1 MPVLP
6 MTSDEIRLT
15 LPAVP
20 DFARLARLTIA
31 GLANRLG
38 FSYDEVEDLRI
49 AVGEACSMLIGP
61 DGRDG
66 VLDLTYD
73 LEDDAITV
81 QAQGQFLDG
90 AVVDADTALMSE
102 QILRAVVDEFS
113 FFPELMQVRFRKH
126 RADD

>member
-1 MPVLP
+1 MV
-6 MTSDEIRLT
+6 TDDEIRLS

-31 GLANRLG
+31 GLANRVG

-61 DGRDG
+61 EGRDG
-66 VLDLTYD
+66 SLDLVYGLHAD
-73 LEDDAITV
+73 GLTV
-81 QAQGQFLDG
+81 EAQGRFLDG
-90 AVVDADTALMSE
+90 VIIDADTALLSE
-102 QILRAVVDEFS
+102 QILLAVVDEFS
-113 FFPELMQVRFRKH
+113 FEPDLMRVRFRKH